1 MNRKVKST
9 AQRKVEIA
17 AAIKDWADEKVK
29 EGTLDQYVFRG
40 QLNRSEIA
48 AELGVS
54 RSTLSSS
61 NDLARAELQ
70 RIEKTFLNLQ
80 PCPQNSG
87 AGDRQITSTTLETK
101 LANTER
107 ELNSLRQRL
116 AVKTAENEELKKKL
130 ASSISLLDDIIPTGR
145 RVQI

>member
-1 MNRKVKST
+1 MSRKGKST

-17 AAIKDWADEKVK
+17 AAIKDWAEEKVK
-29 EGTLDQYVFRG
+29 EGTLNQYVFRG

-61 NDLARAELQ
+61 NDLARAELD
-70 RIEKTFLNLQ
+70 RIEKTFLDLQ
-80 PCPQNSG
+80 PHPQNSG
-87 AGDRQITSTTLETK
+87 SGDRQITSTALETK

-130 ASSISLLDDIIPTGR
+130 ASSNSLLDDIIPTGR